1 MRRGGS
7 HLVFPSRVD
16 TFKLSGPG
24 LSWGEALFEGGLR
37 KAVLHADSS
46 SIGSY
51 GVSLARIT
59 RASWCLWCSACIP
72 GLGWIPGAISITN
85 CIVMMP
91 LIRGVTGLLALW
103 PVALASSSISWK
115 YLSLRLA
122 GPDIGMW
129 DSCSSLS
136 WCWVSLV
143 STCEDGS
150 RGTGGRWSS
159 RGITWAS
166 QGHRCNRATSRSGW
180 VTILWMG
187 HLSKWLN
194 VLLYGFHV
202 TSEPSNSTQI
212 LIVLT
217 FTNKMLDIS
226 SELK

>member
-24 LSWGEALFEGGLR
+24 LSWREALFEGGLR
-37 KAVLHADSS
+37 RAVLHADSS

-115 YLSLRLA
+115 YLRTEEYNAQGTLALEYHQLLLFSLESVTPVKLT
-122 GPDIGMW
+122 DITVREN
-129 DSCSSLS
+129 L
-136 WCWVSLV
+136 L
-143 STCEDGS
+143 
-150 RGTGGRWSS
+150 
-159 RGITWAS
+159 
-166 QGHRCNRATSRSGW
+166 RALPW
-180 VTILWMG
+180 PA
-187 HLSKWLN
+187 
-194 VLLYGFHV
+194 F
-202 TSEPSNSTQI
+202 E
-212 LIVLT
+212 
-217 FTNKMLDIS
+217 
-226 SELK
+226 